1 MFHAV
6 LMTAFKQNQD
16 GTGQRSCPKHVE
28 FYNKLN
34 LDNSASGWLFEKK
47 FVTMHGHMNVNEES
61 SS

>member
-1 MFHAV
+1 MEY
-6 LMTAFKQNQD
+6 
-16 GTGQRSCPKHVE
+16 GQRSCPKHVE

-47 FVTMHGHMNVNEES
+47 FVTIHGHMNVNEES